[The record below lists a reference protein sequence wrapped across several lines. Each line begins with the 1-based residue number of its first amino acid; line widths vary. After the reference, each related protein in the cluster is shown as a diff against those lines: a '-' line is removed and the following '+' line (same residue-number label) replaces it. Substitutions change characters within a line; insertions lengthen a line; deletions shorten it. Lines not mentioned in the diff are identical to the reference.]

1 MKRAAM
7 KYLTCLKKLK
17 VRQSDIESY
26 SEDSDTKHI
35 VEEPNQDNEEESHQ
49 LITPEALVQVEVEVL
64 GMDEPPAKKVKKK
77 VAELK
82 WKRTSKFGK
91 PEKCTLEASVLLDVT
106 ENSNPLLMFEGATNL
121 NELVTH
127 ICDQANLYA
136 TQNGREFEKT
146 GESHKS

>member
-1 MKRAAM
+1 M
-7 KYLTCLKKLK
+7 KYLTCLTKLK

-35 VEEPNQDNEEESHQ
+35 VEEPNQDNKEESHQ

-106 ENSNPLLMFEGATNL
+106 ENSNPLLIFEGATNL
-121 NELVTH
+121 NELVTP
-127 ICDQANLYA
+127 ISDQANLYA